1 MRRVVLE
8 RVQVG
13 RGEGT
18 LILFFKNEGRTT
30 MRQVALVTGGAR
42 GIGYGIAECLAQGG
56 CDLVIGDIQEESGV
70 ADALAGLKKLGA
82 EVLYCRADVSNA
94 AARAQMLEA
103 IKARFGRLNVLI
115 NNAGVA
121 PKVRADI
128 LEATEESFERLIKIN
143 LQGPYF
149 LTQAVAN
156 WMVSQKKADAAFAGC
171 IVNISSISATVASVG
186 RGEYCISK
194 AGVSMATQLWAARMG
209 EFGVPVY
216 EIRPGI
222 IKTDMTATVQAKY
235 DKMIA
240 EGLLVQPRW
249 GVPEDIGRAVAM
261 MVRGDIGY
269 STGQVIMVD
278 GGYSVARL

>member
-1 MRRVVLE
+1 MR
-8 RVQVG
+8 
-13 RGEGT
+13 
-18 LILFFKNEGRTT
+18 K
-30 MRQVALVTGGAR
+30 VALVTGGAR
-42 GIGYGIAECLAQGG
+42 GIGYGIAECLAKDG
-56 CDLVIGDIQEESGV
+56 CDLVIGDIQEESAV
-70 ADALAGLKKLGA
+70 AEALADLKKLGA

-94 AARAQMLEA
+94 AARTQMLEA

-156 WMVSQKKADAAFAGC
+156 WMVSQKKADSTFVGC

-261 MVRGDIGY
+261 MVRGDIAY